1 MKVNIFTTVADDGP
15 NMEEEI
21 KQVVIVLQFT
31 RYKVISA

>member
-21 KQVVIVLQFT
+21 KLNLFSLPFIGG
-31 RYKVISA
+31 RK